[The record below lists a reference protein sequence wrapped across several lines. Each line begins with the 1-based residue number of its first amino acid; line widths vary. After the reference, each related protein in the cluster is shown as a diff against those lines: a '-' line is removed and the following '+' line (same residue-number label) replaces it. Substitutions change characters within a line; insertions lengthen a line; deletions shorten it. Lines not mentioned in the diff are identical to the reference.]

1 MERAVMEKVMWWY
14 SASLIVAA
22 SLSPPSSDM
31 SAMFHYVRNGDKC
44 LFYSFI
50 MRRFEIRYRFQ
61 ITVESTVHK
70 RLL

>member
-31 SAMFHYVRNGDKC
+31 SAMFHNVRNGDKC
-44 LFYSFI
+44 FLQCGNLKSV
-50 MRRFEIRYRFQ
+50 
-61 ITVESTVHK
+61 TNK
-70 RLL
+70 LL